1 MKINL
6 TQQPEIIQVQARPY
20 LYLEK
25 IGPFMVQA
33 PKAWEEFSAIVE
45 PLKNT
50 LPIAVM
56 AGLSKI
62 DVSKQGDEQF
72 IYQAGLFLKEVIAE
86 VPKGL
91 KVRIS
96 PAGKYARFVL
106 TGGYHQ
112 LPGSYPVIFSI
123 LAKENIAEREEFC
136 AEIYLNTPETASE
149 ENLKTEIL
157 VPVV

>member
-6 TQQPEIIQVQARPY
+6 SDKPEIIQTQARSY

-33 PKAWEEFSAIVE
+33 PKAWQEFSEIVE
-45 PLKNT
+45 PLKSS

-56 AGLSKI
+56 AGLSRIDESKI
-62 DVSKQGDEQF
+62 GDEQF
-72 IYQAGLFLKEVIAE
+72 IYQAGLFLDQAIGA

-91 KVRIS
+91 QLRTVS
-96 PAGKYARFVL
+96 AGKFARFVV

-112 LPGSYPVIFSI
+112 LPHVYPVIFSI
-123 LAKENIAEREEFC
+123 LAKENISEREGFC
-136 AEIYLNTPETASE
+136 AEIYVNTPETASE

-157 VPVV
+157 VPIL